1 MNEESLH
8 KLIERALLNARQMIL
23 KTINNTKT
31 IGVNRF
37 GDITFNIDVNAENA
51 IINEFK
57 MTGEG
62 FTIITEESGIVNINN
77 GGKIVVVDPLD
88 GSRNAIKGIPT
99 YSISIAIA
107 DGRKI
112 SNIIAS
118 GIIDVTHGDII
129 HADQDGVFFN
139 KEIRKP
145 SNVIDLKSAY
155 ISIVIKLSEL
165 ENPEKYSEKIIRL
178 LKNIGYPRFM
188 GSAALESAYVSIG
201 LLDAFVDI
209 IPRLRVVDL
218 AASLHMARVSGAYAK
233 LINIKE
239 ELDLTYEG
247 RISCIIAS
255 NEKLASEIIK
265 LAL

>member
-1 MNEESLH
+1 MNEESLN
-8 KLIERALLNARQMIL
+8 KLIERALLNARQTIL
-23 KTINNTKT
+23 KTINNTRT
-31 IGVNRF
+31 VGVNRF
-37 GDITFNIDVNAENA
+37 GDTTFSIDVNAENA

-57 MTGEG
+57 TTGEG
-62 FTIITEESGIVNINN
+62 FTIITEESGIINVNN

-88 GSRNAIKGIPT
+88 GSRNAVKGIPT

-107 DGRKI
+107 NGRKI
-112 SNIIAS
+112 SDVITS
-118 GIIDVTHGDII
+118 GIIDVIRGDII
-129 HADQDGVFFN
+129 HADQNGVFFN
-139 KEIRKP
+139 KEVRKP
-145 SNVIDLKSAY
+145 SNITDLKSAY
-155 ISIVIKLSEL
+155 VSIIIKLSEL

-178 LKNIGYPRFM
+178 LEYIGYPRFM

-201 LLDAFVDI
+201 LLDAFIDI

-265 LAL
+265 LVL